1 MGRYTRKK
9 NGASTDRYATFL
21 WSHRPVT
28 VPCYIAETAS
38 SVLITELAMNLKLV
52 SQDRLVT
59 VSKLR
64 VDSRGSRVRHD
75 RDLRSLLQKLP

>member
-1 MGRYTRKK
+1 
-9 NGASTDRYATFL
+9 
-21 WSHRPVT
+21 
-28 VPCYIAETAS
+28 
-38 SVLITELAMNLKLV
+38 MNLKLV

-59 VSKLR
+59 VSQLR